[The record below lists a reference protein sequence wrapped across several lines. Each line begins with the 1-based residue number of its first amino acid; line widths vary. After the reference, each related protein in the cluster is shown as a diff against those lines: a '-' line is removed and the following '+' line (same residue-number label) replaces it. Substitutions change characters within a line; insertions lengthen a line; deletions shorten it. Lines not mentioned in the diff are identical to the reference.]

1 MKEPL
6 LYLCH
11 RIPYPPNKGDKI
23 TTFNVLKFLNKHY
36 DVYVGCFIDDP
47 NDKQY
52 KHKVSELC
60 KECFFVD
67 LNPSIAKLKGLSAFG
82 RGEPITLPYYRSSKM
97 AHWVDQ
103 TVRDNNISKAFI
115 YSGCMAQ
122 YVLTPG
128 TKNLHKVMQFAD
140 IDSDKW
146 RQYAS
151 ASKGVMSKVYM
162 REYRTLAEYEK
173 YVADQFSVSCF
184 ISDTE
189 ASLFRETVERNIQT
203 KVKTLSNGIDSEYF
217 SPLAPSTLSENFSL
231 DDENYIVF
239 TGAMDYRPNIE
250 TVIWFT
256 QNIWSEVIKQCP
268 NSKFYIVGS
277 SPPKQV
283 TDLSKLPGVVVTGRV
298 DDVRPYLAKAKAAVA
313 PMQMARGIQN
323 KILEAMA
330 MERPVMTS
338 KRGIEGLEDYPE
350 ESLYVTDSQQ
360 SMTEWVINKLNTPPY
375 IAADSREWLE
385 EHYSWDAKLT
395 PLLNYLGANCE

>member
-52 KHKVSELC
+52 TDNVAKLC

-67 LNPSIAKLKGLSAFG
+67 LNPTLAKIKGLTAFG

-97 AHWVDQ
+97 QSWVNR
-103 TVRDNNISKAFI
+103 TIAEHSITKAFI

-122 YVLTPG
+122 YVLRPESPT
-128 TKNLHKVMQFAD
+128 LYKVMQFAD

-146 RQYAS
+146 RQYACS
-151 ASKGVMSKVYM
+151 SNGVMSKIYM
-162 REYRTLAEYEK
+162 REYQALEGYEK
-173 YVADQFSVSCF
+173 YVADKFEVSCF
-184 ISDTE
+184 ISDAE
-189 ASLFRETVERNIQT
+189 ASLFKEMVDDHIQP
-203 KVKTLSNGIDSEYF
+203 KIKTLSNGIDSEYF
-217 SPLAPSTLSENFSL
+217 SPSAIANLNEGFSVQ
-231 DDENYIVF
+231 DDNYIVF

-250 TVIWFT
+250 TVTWFT
-256 QNIWSEVIKQCP
+256 HHVWSEVIKQCP
-268 NSKFYIVGS
+268 DSKFYIVGS

-283 TDLSKLPGVVVTGRV
+283 LELSSFSGVIVTGRV
-298 DDVRPYLAKAKAAVA
+298 DDVRPYLAHAKAAVA

-330 MERPVMTS
+330 MERPVLTS
-338 KRGIEGLEDYPE
+338 NRGIEGLEGCPNE
-350 ESLYVTDSQQ
+350 NLYVTDSEQN
-360 SMTEWVINKLNTPPY
+360 MRAWVINKLESPPLN
-375 IAADSREWLE
+375 ATDSRVWLE
-385 EHYSWDAKLT
+385 QNYSWEAKLT
-395 PLLNYLGANCE
+395 PLLHYLGARGD

>member
-52 KHKVSELC
+52 KHNVSELC

-67 LNPSIAKLKGLSAFG
+67 LNSSIAKLKGLSAFG

-97 AHWVDQ
+97 SHWVDQ

-146 RQYAS
+146 RQYAN

-162 REYRTLAEYEK
+162 REYRTLAKYEK

-217 SPLAPSTLSENFSL
+217 SPSAPSTLSENFSL

-239 TGAMDYRPNIE
+239 TVPWIIGP
-250 TVIWFT
+250 
-256 QNIWSEVIKQCP
+256 
-268 NSKFYIVGS
+268 
-277 SPPKQV
+277 
-283 TDLSKLPGVVVTGRV
+283 
-298 DDVRPYLAKAKAAVA
+298 
-313 PMQMARGIQN
+313 
-323 KILEAMA
+323 ILK
-330 MERPVMTS
+330 PS
-338 KRGIEGLEDYPE
+338 FGLRRTFG
-350 ESLYVTDSQQ
+350 L
-360 SMTEWVINKLNTPPY
+360 K
-375 IAADSREWLE
+375 
-385 EHYSWDAKLT
+385 
-395 PLLNYLGANCE
+395 